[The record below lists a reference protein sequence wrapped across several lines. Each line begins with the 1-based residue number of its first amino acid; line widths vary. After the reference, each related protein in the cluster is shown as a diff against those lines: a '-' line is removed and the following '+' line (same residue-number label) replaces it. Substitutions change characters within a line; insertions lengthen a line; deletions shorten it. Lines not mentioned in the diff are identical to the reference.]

1 MALENYQA
9 TDAPK
14 ELWIVDQASH
24 AESFWLDPT
33 AYRAYIQ
40 AFLNKYFY

>member
-9 TDAPK
+9 TNAPK
-14 ELWIVDQASH
+14 ELWIVDHASH

-33 AYRAYIQ
+33 AYRAHIQ